1 MKCRLKNVK
10 IGWSRVLRRDT
21 NISIYWDQLEA
32 QVLQNITGECDF
44 RLFITEAVQ
53 LCYSLKILNAQETDY
68 TERLNEISDFSFHLK
83 EDILHIC
90 IINDDEYLMNK
101 VISLDY
107 NCSTLDST

>member
-1 MKCRLKNVK
+1 M
-10 IGWSRVLRRDT
+10 
-21 NISIYWDQLEA
+21 
-32 QVLQNITGECDF
+32 
-44 RLFITEAVQ
+44 
-53 LCYSLKILNAQETDY
+53 NAQETDY